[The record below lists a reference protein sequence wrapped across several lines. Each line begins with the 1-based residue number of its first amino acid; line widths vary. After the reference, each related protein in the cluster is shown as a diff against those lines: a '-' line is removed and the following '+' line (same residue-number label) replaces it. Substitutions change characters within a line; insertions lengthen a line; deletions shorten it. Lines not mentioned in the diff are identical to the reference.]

1 VIGARVETTLGTRRL
16 SAVEL
21 GGVNVNGV
29 PTDAQ
34 ADLHRAVAA
43 HVAFERHV
51 LKPGFHLIGARVET
65 TWVPGAFQLW
75 VRGGVNAHR
84 PTALPPLR
92 MLAPPPMPPLEEE
105 LFPDKDFLPPLL

>member
-65 TWVPGAFQLW
+65 TWVPGAFQL
-75 VRGGVNAHR
+75 RAAMGRRESTRAGGGTVDVA
-84 PTALPPLR
+84 AVL
-92 MLAPPPMPPLEEE
+92 
-105 LFPDKDFLPPLL
+105 